1 MPVHGTIALCLLVC
15 HSVYHSIC
23 MLINS
28 IQCCALILA
37 GLGGARPSSSQGK
50 LSWRHQAV
58 CLFVCLSCL
67 CLIATSCISI
77 GTSPSSSSN
86 ASCIDKCTDLG
97 FDCRSPSAEPLLP
110 RHGVLAMVLDWTSS
124 RRWPPLRFSVV
135 LSSCVEAPVGLW
147 SACSFQLICSSM
159 HSIFQGYM

>member
-37 GLGGARPSSSQGK
+37 GLGGARPSSSRGK

-58 CLFVCLSCL
+58 CLFACLVSAWL
-67 CLIATSCISI
+67 LHHGFLLARRPVHPLMLLALTNALISVLIA
-77 GTSPSSSSN
+77 G
-86 ASCIDKCTDLG
+86 
-97 FDCRSPSAEPLLP
+97 RP
-110 RHGVLAMVLDWTSS
+110 RHNLYYPTINHARCAEHGARLDWFSS
-124 RRWPPLRFSVV
+124 L
-135 LSSCVEAPVGLW
+135 APYSLVRTL
-147 SACSFQLICSSM
+147 C
-159 HSIFQGYM
+159 

>member
-1 MPVHGTIALCLLVC
+1 MPVHGTIALCLLVSC
-15 HSVYHSIC
+15 SVYHIPFHLHAC
-23 MLINS
+23 RM
-28 IQCCALILA
+28 QFCTLILA
-37 GLGGARPSSSQGK
+37 GLGGARPSSSRGK

-58 CLFVCLSCL
+58 CLFVRLSCI
-67 CLIATSCISI
+67 CLIATPCLSI
-77 GTSPSSSSN
+77 GTLPCSSSY

-135 LSSCVEAPVGLW
+135 LSSCVEAPVRLW
-147 SACSFQLICSSM
+147 SACSFQLICSS
-159 HSIFQGYM
+159 IFQGYM